1 MKFLLLCLCHLMAL
15 EAASNTEWPVYF
27 EHLGLIHSVHNK
39 WDLTLSTNL
48 HLPQLETRI
57 LKTIHRLR
65 LLSGRH
71 EEEAKAAFRTSEEK
85 SRLTELQESWE
96 KLNRQLFRRAENM
109 RRRTRNLKSLGSY
122 ETMNKMKN
130 PKRFKRQSE
139 SGGSGADAI
148 IQLTGGVLQSLFGV
162 AYTDDVRQ
170 VVKRI
175 DAIDEG
181 LKTDLNTVKTS
192 QDSLSQQTKSTM
204 KEQDRSIK
212 MVMKMAKTVENKVRT
227 FEYNGI
233 ILSRMK
239 CQELKQKVLKIG
251 QGQDNGRRTACDR
264 LLRTDFRDI
273 STDGSS
279 LIS

>member
-1 MKFLLLCLCHLMAL
+1 MKKFLVILVLCHFAL
-15 EAASNTEWPVYF
+15 VSETASNTEWPVYF
-27 EHLGLIHSVHNK
+27 EHLGLIHSIHNK

-65 LLSGRH
+65 LLSTRT

-122 ETMNKMKN
+122 DMTKMKN

-139 SGGSGADAI
+139 GGSGADAI

-170 VVKRI
+170 VVQRI
-175 DAIDEG
+175 DAIDDS

-192 QDSLSQQTKSTM
+192 QDDLTQQTKVTM
-204 KEQDRSIK
+204 KEQDKSIK
-212 MVMKMAKTVENKVRT
+212 MVMKMAKIVEHKVRKVKLHCI
-227 FEYNGI
+227 FMRPFCWLRFFNGI
-233 ILSRMK
+233 ISSNHRMI
-239 CQELKQKVLKIG
+239 CQEMKQKKSIAQNWDTWSRSRHVIG
-251 QGQDNGRRTACDR
+251 Y
-264 LLRTDFRDI
+264 
-273 STDGSS
+273 
-279 LIS
+279 

>member
-1 MKFLLLCLCHLMAL
+1 MKLLVIFLSHFVFSEVVTARD
-15 EAASNTEWPVYF
+15 AKASNTEWPVYF
-27 EHLGLIHSVHNK
+27 EHLGLIHSIHNK

-65 LLSGRH
+65 LLSTRT

-96 KLNRQLFRRAENM
+96 KLNRQLYRRAENM

-122 ETMNKMKN
+122 EDMTKMKN

-139 SGGSGADAI
+139 GGSGADAI

-170 VVKRI
+170 VVQRI
-175 DAIDEG
+175 DAIDDS

-192 QDSLSQQTKSTM
+192 QDSLTQQTKSTM
-204 KEQDRSIK
+204 KEQDKSIK
-212 MVMKMAKTVENKVRT
+212 MVMKMAKIVEHKVRKLKLYLYET
-227 FEYNGI
+227 FLVTI
-233 ILSRMK
+233 
-239 CQELKQKVLKIG
+239 
-251 QGQDNGRRTACDR
+251 
-264 LLRTDFRDI
+264 F
-273 STDGSS
+273 
-279 LIS
+279 